1 MKILSIPNEILRKK
15 SQTVTGQ
22 ERHLSRH
29 IDQVVQTLA
38 KSDIGVGLAANQ
50 IGIDYQILATK
61 FPSADGQ
68 SWQNDYYLNPQIVRA
83 SQEKTTKA
91 FREKKDDLEGCLSVP
106 KVYAPILRHTW
117 IELVY
122 QQLLDGQLVQKKALL
137 KDFPARVLQHEIDHL
152 NGILFIDHAFDQKQ
166 PLFREN
172 NGQLEDLSWSDF
184 EKIFGKIF

>member
-1 MKILSIPNEILRKK
+1 M
-15 SQTVTGQ
+15 
-22 ERHLSRH
+22 
-29 IDQVVQTLA
+29 
-38 KSDIGVGLAANQ
+38 
-50 IGIDYQILATK
+50 
-61 FPSADGQ
+61 
-68 SWQNDYYLNPQIVRA
+68 
-83 SQEKTTKA
+83 
-91 FREKKDDLEGCLSVP
+91 SVP